1 MNGESKMQRRI
12 LWLIGLSL
20 GFLSLTASA
29 QDKRSAK
36 VFLGPT
42 QVTNTDGS
50 TGQGVTLGY
59 HSAAGG
65 KKVAGM
71 WGIEFLG
78 VDIQGSDAFFPVFT
92 LEGGLH
98 MTPIPQAVVVPYAN
112 LEIGASFL
120 FLFIP
125 APSLGIDLGA
135 QIPMGSELKFDLALQ
150 ARAAANPFNGQTVGI
165 TTLALG
171 LGF

>member
-1 MNGESKMQRRI
+1 MTRRMVWM
-12 LWLIGLSL
+12 LGVLLGLFSL
-20 GFLSLTASA
+20 SA
-29 QDKRSAK
+29 AAQEKRSAR
-36 VFLGPT
+36 VFLGPS
-42 QVTNTDGS
+42 VVNSAGAI
-50 TGQGVTLGY
+50 GQGITLGFQ
-59 HSAAGG
+59 SSAGG

-78 VDIQGSDAFFPVFT
+78 VDIQGADAFFPVFT
-92 LEGGLH
+92 VNGGLH
-98 MTPIPQAVVVPYAN
+98 MTPLPEARVRPYAN

-125 APSLGIDLGA
+125 APSLGVDLGV
-135 QIPMGSELKFDLALQ
+135 QIPLGAELKFDLALQ
-150 ARAAANPFNGQTVGI
+150 GRAAANPFDGQTTGI